1 MYFPEW
7 VVPRV
12 VVNLQGRTGTVV
24 LRLTPKFSTS
34 LSAGAPAPPATK
46 VTNIEQR

>member
-1 MYFPEW
+1 MGGSQGGGEPARE
-7 VVPRV
+7 
-12 VVNLQGRTGTVV
+12 QGRTGTAV

-34 LSAGAPAPPATK
+34 FSAGAPAPPATK